1 VPELEVLG
9 RNYGVMLRIQYKQKL
24 SDWLKNSLD
33 EDERVYHLSGHD
45 LAIRLNT
52 QSHQSRIDALDA
64 QIKAFRFFWD
74 DMPLQP
80 QVGMSYCYVRSPVQH
95 LCCLAN

>member
-45 LAIRLNT
+45 LAIRLT
-52 QSHQSRIDALDA
+52 PSRTRAGLTRWMP
-64 QIKAFRFFWD
+64 KLRRF
-74 DMPLQP
+74 
-80 QVGMSYCYVRSPVQH
+80 VSSGMICRCSRR
-95 LCCLAN
+95 